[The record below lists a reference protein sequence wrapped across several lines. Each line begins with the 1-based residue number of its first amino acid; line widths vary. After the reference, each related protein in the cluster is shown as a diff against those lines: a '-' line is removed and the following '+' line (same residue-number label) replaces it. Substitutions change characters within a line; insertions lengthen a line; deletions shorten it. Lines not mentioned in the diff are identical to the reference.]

1 MPASIHC
8 YSRCITFYQVKCRIR
23 YLNLP
28 AVQNQTS
35 PLVLTF
41 GAADPVGATGVTA
54 DLAVFS
60 ALGCNGLTVTT
71 ALLIGDSASVEDM
84 QEVDPDWVA
93 DQARVLL
100 EDAAV
105 AAFKIGALHDLEHAS
120 AIAEIVSD
128 YPDAAL
134 VLDPF
139 GSRLPDIGD
148 DADEMLTIVRQLLV
162 PQASVLVLSRDEL
175 ARLAETW
182 RGDDGGPEDDE
193 ADNRDDD
200 EGDEDDADDEDD
212 DGDPGTVTGAA
223 PAVARRPAPAR
234 IPLPPGGDIPCE
246 PPEAADPVEAD
257 ARHLIRLGCEFV
269 LVTGTI
275 GEGDGGRANTLYS
288 ADGVV
293 RHDCWRHLPGPFI
306 GAGGTL
312 SAAIAAFLAQ
322 GADTPQAVRLAQDY
336 THGAL
341 AHAQRYGMGKLVPNR
356 TYRMQAI

>member
-1 MPASIHC
+1 M
-8 YSRCITFYQVKCRIR
+8 
-23 YLNLP
+23 
-28 AVQNQTS
+28 
-35 PLVLTF
+35 TF
-41 GAADPVGATGVTA
+41 GTFDPVGATGVTA

-60 ALGCNGLTVTT
+60 ALGCNGLAVTT

-148 DADEMLTIVRQLLV
+148 DVEEMLTVVRQLLV

-182 RGDDGGPEDDE
+182 RGGDSGS
-193 ADNRDDD
+193 DDD
-200 EGDEDDADDEDD
+200 EDSDDDEPGDGDDDA
-212 DGDPGTVTGAA
+212 
-223 PAVARRPAPAR
+223 PATASKAPAR
-234 IPLPPGGDIPCE
+234 IPLPPGGDIVREEDHDPV
-246 PPEAADPVEAD
+246 AADALY
-257 ARHLIRLGCEFV
+257 LIRLGCEFV

-293 RHDCWRHLPGPFI
+293 RHDGWRNLPGPFI

-322 GADTPQAVRLAQDY
+322 GADTPNAVRLAQDY

-341 AHAQRYGMGKLVPNR
+341 EHAQRYGMGKLVPNR